1 MVNTDD
7 FSVSD
12 TGGAEKKDPRTLNM
26 SRTYDVL
33 VDYSKLQ
40 FEGRFALTRPGLC
53 FKLIRVSF
61 SRIISQSLPFRASNH
76 QFVYKKK

>member
-40 FEGRFALTRPGLC
+40 FEGRFALTRGC
-53 FKLIRVSF
+53 FKLIRVSFF

>member
-33 VDYSKLQ
+33 VDYSKVQ
-40 FEGRFALTRPGLC
+40 FEERFALTRGYVL
-53 FKLIRVSF
+53 
-61 SRIISQSLPFRASNH
+61 N
-76 QFVYKKK
+76 